1 MDRKFLAETILKVL
15 VRHLSFDLLLN
26 KMSNP
31 NSDCCNTAHKTVA
44 YLATYKIK
52 CPCCTKYVP
61 GMKFTV
67 HLEKCIKKLKQ
78 QDDEN
83 FSMPSTLNI

>member
-1 MDRKFLAETILKVL
+1 MDRKFLAETIRKVL

-52 CPCCTKYVP
+52 C
-61 GMKFTV
+61 MKFTV

-78 QDDEN
+78 QGDEN